1 MFHFQP
7 ALWRDGA
14 LYELPR
20 PITSLRVQDAWDY
33 ARFKV
38 PLQDGDWAAGHSSS
52 GVDIALEGRVGSHS
66 GALQLAEAEMF
77 QTLEQLRTQLQ
88 PPSPGA
94 TYEFF
99 LYHDPLTGTFRSLRR
114 CHTVRFEFDL
124 TDPHLFTYSA
134 VIHAGDSRIYTAP
147 PG

>member
-1 MFHFQP
+1 MFHFRP
-7 ALWRDGA
+7 ALWRDGT

-20 PITSLRVQDAWDY
+20 PITSLRVQDAWDF

-38 PLQDGDWAAGHSSS
+38 PLQDGDWAVGHSSH
-52 GVDIALEGRVGSHS
+52 GVDVAIEGRVGSHS
-66 GALQLAEAEMF
+66 GQLRLSEAEMF
-77 QTLEQLRTQLQ
+77 ETLEQLRTELQ
-88 PPSPGA
+88 STSAGS
-94 TYEFF
+94 TYELF
-99 LYHDPLTGTFRSLRR
+99 LYHDVASGIYRSLRR

-134 VIHAGDSRIYTAP
+134 VIHAGDAQIYTEP